1 MSLWKLSKKEN
12 PSKKIH
18 IKREPAFIKRAG
30 ERFSRLFNDERLKRI
45 YYGVC
50 LSIIVDVKVNRL

>member
-1 MSLWKLSKKEN
+1 MSKKEN

-30 ERFSRLFNDERLKRI
+30 ERFSRLFYDERLKCI
-45 YYGVC
+45 HNSVC
-50 LSIIVDVKVNRL
+50 LSIIVDIKVNRL

>member
-1 MSLWKLSKKEN
+1 MSKKEN

-30 ERFSRLFNDERLKRI
+30 ERFSRLFYDERLKRI
-45 YYGVC
+45 YYGIC